1 MDKTIKLGITLPES
15 IVQQIEKLRGN
26 IPRSRLKIISVVDT
40 PKKEISIKSKNDKN
54 QCCLTHT
61 GKLRQYLSIGF
72 VYMENLLHRDKHS
85 TKHYFNFDKL
95 FFSYN

>member
-1 MDKTIKLGITLPES
+1 MDIKLGITLPES

-40 PKKEISIKSKNDKN
+40 AKKEISIKSKNDKN

-61 GKLRQYLSIGF
+61 GKLRQYLSKGF
-72 VYMENLLHRDKHS
+72 VFMANLLYRAKHS

>member
-1 MDKTIKLGITLPES
+1 MDIKLEITLPES

-40 PKKEISIKSKNDKN
+40 PEKEISIKSKNDKN